1 MTGNFGP
8 IPWRRSR
15 HISAACSRIS
25 PATPLTFRENI
36 SLGDTAAL
44 ETGPI
49 PEERLDKAIE
59 LAGLTPA
66 AENLPKGYDSP
77 LGKLLE
83 DGVDLSGGEWQRVAM
98 ARTILSPAE
107 VKILDEPT
115 AALDPLAES
124 EVYENFQQIS
134 EGKTTL
140 FISHRLGSTLLAD
153 VIYVL
158 DGGRMAECGSHQ
170 ELMDK
175 GGLYAAMF
183 ESQRSWYQ

>member
-1 MTGNFGP
+1 M
-8 IPWRRSR
+8 
-15 HISAACSRIS
+15 AAC
-25 PATPLTFRENI
+25 
-36 SLGDTAAL
+36 GD
-44 ETGPI
+44 GSDY
-49 PEERLDKAIE
+49 PE
-59 LAGLTPA
+59 
-66 AENLPKGYDSP
+66 
-77 LGKLLE
+77 
-83 DGVDLSGGEWQRVAM
+83 
-98 ARTILSPAE
+98 PAE

-170 ELMDK
+170 ELMDQ
-175 GGLYAAMF
+175 G
-183 ESQRSWYQ
+183 RPVRRHV